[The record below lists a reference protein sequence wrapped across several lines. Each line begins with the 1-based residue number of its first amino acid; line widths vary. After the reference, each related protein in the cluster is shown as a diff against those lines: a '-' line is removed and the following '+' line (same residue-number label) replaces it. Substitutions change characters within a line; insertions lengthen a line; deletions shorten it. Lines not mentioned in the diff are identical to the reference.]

1 MNGGGEVDFE
11 ALVGSKGNTGG
22 SDGAANGSRGVQGL
36 SLDDPW
42 DRTDDWLASAQATSS
57 TRPAVNYTSSN
68 TPTTPAAGGR
78 LKARPVPASTF
89 NSAAFAA
96 EPAASRPNNVMGLM
110 NGIMQSTPALP
121 PPQVQMTRAPL
132 SPRPA
137 GPNYNISLAPQA
149 PTTSVFGAAPSLGMG
164 TGMMA
169 FGAAPSLGMGTGM
182 MASKPMAMNTTPA
195 TAAPPGWTNSGAMGM
210 GGVLQPTRKIEQAS
224 SKKTFNDADWGD
236 FDPLK

>member
-11 ALVGSKGNTGG
+11 ALIGSKGTTGG
-22 SDGAANGSRGVQGL
+22 SNGAANGSRGVQGL

-42 DRTDDWLASAQATSS
+42 DRTDDWLASAPATSS

-89 NSAAFAA
+89 NTAAFAA
-96 EPAASRPNNVMGLM
+96 EPAASRPSNAMGSM

-149 PTTSVFGAAPSLGMG
+149 PTTSVFRAAPSLGMG
-164 TGMMA
+164 T
-169 FGAAPSLGMGTGM
+169 SM
-182 MASKPMAMNTTPA
+182 MASKPMIMNTTP
-195 TAAPPGWTNSGAMGM
+195 TSAAPPGWTNSGGMGM
-210 GGVLQPTRKIEQAS
+210 GGVLQPTRKIEQGS
-224 SKKTFNDADWGD
+224 NKKTFNDADWGD